1 MSDITLDPYLFFSG
15 NCREAMEFYKSVFGG
30 ELSIQT
36 FGEVP
41 GTEPVNKDQVMHAN
55 LDGGAVKLFGSD
67 SSKASER
74 AAKIELCL
82 GGSDEASI
90 AKIFEG
96 LSEGGTVTAPL
107 KKEFWGDTF
116 GKVTDKY
123 GIDWMV
129 NIAAPKAE

>member
-36 FGEVP
+36 FGDVP
-41 GTEPVNKDQVMHAN
+41 GTEAVNKDQIMHAN

-74 AAKIELCL
+74 AAKIELTI
-82 GGSDEASI
+82 GGSDEA
-90 AKIFEG
+90 KLTDIFNA
-96 LSEGGTVTAPL
+96 LSDGGTVKTPL

-116 GKVTDKY
+116 GQLTDKF

-129 NIAAPKAE
+129 NIAAPKAD